1 MIIQPLN
8 EQHLSVMMAIEVS
21 ANAFPWSEQ
30 NMSSCFGARYFH
42 FGMFDQAQLVGFYIA
57 EMAGPDFTLM
67 DIGVNPQY
75 QGKGIASQLMAHL
88 VEQSQTRGAENI
100 FLEVRASNQA
110 AIHLYNKVGFCEMG
124 IRKNYYPAATGNED
138 AILMGLPFNPFAM

>member
-8 EQHLSVMMAIEVS
+8 EQYLNEMMAVEIA

-30 NMSSCFGARYFH
+30 NMGSCFGARYFN
-42 FGMFDQAQLVGFYIA
+42 FGLFDCAQLVGFYIA

-67 DIGVNPQY
+67 DIAVHPQH
-75 QGKGIASQLMAHL
+75 QGKGVASRLMAHL
-88 VEQSQTRGAENI
+88 IEQSETRGAENI

-124 IRKNYYPAATGNED
+124 IRKNYYPTADGNEN